1 MMIFK
6 AAAVAVVTA
15 VTALLVKQI
24 KPEYSVFVQLAG
36 ITVLAMLAFSLLMQT
51 VSSADFLIK
60 LGEENQSIVRL
71 MIKTVSVAAVSGI
84 AADICRDSGSASVAG
99 IIELLSKLVIISMA
113 MPVIKSVASFA
124 LGLINK

>member
-15 VTALLVKQI
+15 VITLIIKQI
-24 KPEYSVFVQLAG
+24 KQEYSALVQLSG
-36 ITVLAMLAFSLLMQT
+36 ITVIAILAFSLLMQT
-51 VSSADFLIK
+51 VSDADFLLNSGDENQTVIK
-60 LGEENQSIVRL
+60 LML
-71 MIKTVSVAAVSGI
+71 KTVSVAAVSGI
-84 AADICRDSGSASVAG
+84 AADICRDSGSTSVAG

-113 MPVIKSVASFA
+113 MPVIKTMASFA